1 MTKASA
7 TRFKERNDQMIKV
20 YHIVVDKEKLR
31 AIPREERGFL
41 LSLGYSANQV
51 SMLQKFLMFSSN
63 REPSTETERIL
74 SAAQTQMILRLLI
87 GVLHETWGL
96 IKERFE
102 GAPLGADYEA
112 RLDEGGRAALAKLKA
127 TFETS
132 KLMLLIRNNFS
143 FHLPNDKALE
153 AAFNDA
159 CNDPNSDELWSLYFS
174 QYGFNSHFLISD
186 LMAVHGISLL
196 IKEQGPISAQPRIMK
211 EVVEGAENTFEFTK
225 AFFAAAWL
233 KNFGSTIDAKEIIQI
248 ADPPTVGSVSIPFFI
263 DMDPSSISN
272 L

>member
-1 MTKASA
+1 
-7 TRFKERNDQMIKV
+7 MIEV

-31 AIPREERGFL
+31 ALPREERGFL

-63 REPSTETERIL
+63 KEPTTETEKIL

-87 GVLHETWGL
+87 GVLHETWLL
-96 IKERFE
+96 IKDRFE
-102 GAPLGADYEA
+102 GTPLGADYHT
-112 RLDEGGRAALAKLKA
+112 RLDDGGREALAKLKA
-127 TFETS
+127 MFETS
-132 KLMLLIRNNFS
+132 KLMTLIRNNFS
-143 FHLPNDKALE
+143 FHLPNDKALD

-159 CNDPNSDELWSLYFS
+159 CSDPNSDELWSLYFS

-196 IKEQGPISAQPRIMK
+196 LKEQDPISAQPRIMR

-225 AFFAAAWL
+225 AFFAALWV
-233 KNFGSTIDAKEIIQI
+233 KNFGTVIDAKEKIQI
-248 ADPPTVGSVSIPFFI
+248 ANPPAVGSVSIPFFI
-263 DMDPSSISN
+263 DMNPSSVGN